1 MTKPLM
7 EDKQSLK
14 TSIVKKKK
22 VKFILHSD
30 GESNYV
36 DLKQITTIY

>member
-14 TSIVKKKK
+14 TSIVKKK